1 MLSEVITIAAVILA
15 RIGIQ
20 TSGSSSPPPAIVE
33 LLLLGCLGFAV
44 YSLATRISRRRAET
58 LARGGW
64 WGFDAYLL
72 ELLTPLAIAFGLALA
87 VWTINRAELGQK
99 LGGYGAVLVLLLVTS
114 VGVKLVTETTL
125 YAKIGGEPSPRQDHA
140 KRLVGPLAGSAKLR
154 YTLGIFGGIIL
165 PLAAQLLAGGAKNIP
180 PTVAAGPS
188 AVMAVLALVCLVPG
202 ELLERR
208 LFWRAQFGHE
218 EAQKAQHVA

>member
-20 TSGSSSPPPAIVE
+20 TSSASEPPSPLVE
-33 LLLLGCLGFAV
+33 MLLLGCLGFAV
-44 YSLATRISRRRAET
+44 YSLATRIGKRRAET

-64 WGFDAYLL
+64 WGLDAYLL
-72 ELLTPLAIAFGLALA
+72 ELLTPLALAFGLALA
-87 VWTINRAELGQK
+87 VWTINRAEVGAK
-99 LGGYGAVLVLLLVTS
+99 LGGHGAVLVLLLITT
-114 VGVKLVTETTL
+114 VGAKLVIETML
-125 YAKIGGEPSPRQDHA
+125 YAKLGGEASPRQDYA
-140 KRLVGPLAGSAKLR
+140 KRLVGPLARSAKLR
-154 YTLGIFGGIIL
+154 YTLGVFGGIIL

-188 AVMAVLALVCLVPG
+188 AVMAVAALLCLVPG

-218 EAQKAQHVA
+218 ERL